1 MNRME
6 GTKKTNARPRR
17 NDDAEHFDARF
28 KIVLLGE
35 SGVGKTS
42 LIRSA
47 MGQDFNP
54 SMISTIEFP
63 SLMIVVTAVKDDLYA
78 KWNVHCTGLSI
89 PETTDGPC

>member
-6 GTKKTNARPRR
+6 GAKKTNARPRR
-17 NDDAEHFDARF
+17 NEDAEYFDARF
-28 KIVLLGE
+28 KVILLGE

-54 SMISTIEFP
+54 SMISTIGK
-63 SLMIVVTAVKDDLYA
+63 SLVWTEITAR
-78 KWNVHCTGLSI
+78 
-89 PETTDGPC
+89 